1 MRHPARLFSLL
12 FLILGLCLMPIA
24 SAAGD
29 GTDAGDGTT
38 IGTGDGGG
46 SGGDGGNGGGGDGGV
61 TGPPGVSVPRVM
73 VEGFTVEPQVVFA
86 GQEFTVNFSLRNT
99 SKVTYVQ
106 NMMVTISSPDSAF
119 LPVGGSSS
127 LFIPRIRAERAAGQS
142 MTFRAL
148 PSLEAKPYT
157 LTISIDYEYSKINSY
172 QSSETLAI
180 EVNQELRADASA
192 PQLTPAALS
201 PGQQGSLTFS
211 VQNQGKSKLF
221 NAKATIG
228 EGQSL
233 APVEA
238 FIGSIEHGGSG
249 AVDLTVT
256 ALEPTSGPVNVEVT
270 YEDVTGK
277 SFTLSKE
284 VPVEIMELAP
294 EGEPGGEEFPMEP
307 EPSAA
312 SGLPIIPIVI
322 GAVVLIAA
330 VVTFLIV
337 RGARR
342 RKARL
347 ADEASLAAMAGDPLI
362 GDDWS

>member
-12 FLILGLCLMPIA
+12 FLILGLCLMPVA

-29 GTDAGDGTT
+29 GTEGGDGTT
-38 IGTGDGGG
+38 VGDGGG
-46 SGGDGGNGGGGDGGV
+46 TGGNGGGGDGGGV

-86 GQEFTVNFSLRNT
+86 GQEFTINFSLRNT

-106 NMMVTISSPDSAF
+106 NMMVTIASPDSAF

-127 LFIPRIRAERAAGQS
+127 LFVPRIRAEGAAGQS

-157 LTISIDYEYSKINSY
+157 LTISLDYEDSKINSY

-192 PQLTPAALS
+192 PQLTPAALNL
-201 PGQQGSLTFS
+201 GQQGSLTFS

-228 EGQSL
+228 EGQAL

-238 FIGSIEHGGSG
+238 FIGSIEPGGSG

-256 ALEPTSGPVNVEVT
+256 ALEAATGPVKVDVT

-277 SFTLSKE
+277 SFTLTRE
-284 VPVEIMELAP
+284 VPVEIMEMAP

-307 EPSAA
+307 SAPEA
-312 SGLPIIPIVI
+312 GGLPIIPIVI
-322 GAVVLIAA
+322 GAAVLIAA
-330 VVTFLIV
+330 VVTLLIV

-347 ADEASLAAMAGDPLI
+347 ADEASIAAMAGDPLI
-362 GDDWS
+362 GDDWA